1 LEKEKKLL
9 HEKLEISEKSMMSEH
24 GGLEK
29 KVERLLEEKERY
41 TLELETLKIEKD
53 KKIDELKR
61 QFEREKEILK
71 QKNNELLVK
80 SKNIESK

>member
-9 HEKLEISEKSMMSEH
+9 HEKLEISEK
-24 GGLEK
+24 
-29 KVERLLEEKERY
+29 RY

>member
-1 LEKEKKLL
+1 
-9 HEKLEISEKSMMSEH
+9 
-24 GGLEK
+24 
-29 KVERLLEEKERY
+29 
-41 TLELETLKIEKD
+41 LELETLKIEKD

>member
-1 LEKEKKLL
+1 
-9 HEKLEISEKSMMSEH
+9 MMSEH

-41 TLELETLKIEKD
+41 TLELENLKIEKD

-71 QKNNELLVK
+71 
-80 SKNIESK
+80 

>member
-1 LEKEKKLL
+1 M

-61 QFEREKEILK
+61 
-71 QKNNELLVK
+71 
-80 SKNIESK
+80 